1 MTKQK
6 KFITCDGN
14 QAAAHISYMFS
25 EVAAIY
31 HSAEGNDNIG
41 ETQKRGGASF
51 HKGAG
56 QRSED
61 IGHND
66 QKSL

>member
-1 MTKQK
+1 MNIVISNRDDRPIYEQ
-6 KFITCDGN
+6 ITA
-14 QAAAHISYMFS
+14 QIKEMIISGKLKS
-25 EVAAIY
+25 
-31 HSAEGNDNIG
+31 G
-41 ETQKRGGASF
+41 RGASF

-66 QKSL
+66 QKEPMRSWKGTAL